1 MTGIRGVAIRCAV
14 FVLAGVVLLALL
26 YNTMVDDVDGE
37 MAEYHARFTEV
48 SGLRVGDDVRIA
60 GVKVGAVQAITVD
73 GDTASV
79 DFTVQKEHQ
88 LSTSTGMV
96 LRYQNLIGQRYV
108 ALVPG
113 KEQAGVLAPGSTI
126 PFARTSPGFD
136 LTALLNGFRPLFA
149 VLRPADINA
158 LSESIVKVLQGE
170 GGTVADLLQQTTELT
185 SYLADR
191 EDLFHQVATNLT
203 PVLNEVA
210 GNGELLESTVHRL
223 AGLTTGLAK
232 GRATMGHS
240 IDQLSQ
246 FVGTTNAM
254 ITEIRAPLR
263 RDIATLRKVVRMY
276 AANSSLYGDSFA
288 HFGSILETLGR
299 TTSYRSAVNQL
310 MCEITLRSGSVEVP
324 IGSPNDRHS
333 EVCR

>member
-1 MTGIRGVAIRCAV
+1 MTGIKGVAMRCAV
-14 FVLAGVVLLALL
+14 FVLAGVLLLALL
-26 YNTMVDDVDGE
+26 YNTMIDDIDGE
-37 MAEYHARFTEV
+37 MAEYDAQFTEV

-60 GVKVGAVQAITVD
+60 GVKVGSVQAIAVD
-73 GDTASV
+73 GDSARV
-79 DFTVQKEHQ
+79 DFTVQTDHR

-113 KEQAGVLAPGSTI
+113 KEQAGFLAPGSTI
-126 PFARTSPGFD
+126 PFARTSQGFD
-136 LTALLNGFRPLFA
+136 LSALLNGFRPLFA
-149 VLRPADINA
+149 VLKPADINA

-170 GGTVADLLQQTTELT
+170 GGTVDDLFQQTTELT
-185 SYLADR
+185 NYLADR

-203 PVLNEVA
+203 PVLKEVA
-210 GNGELLESTVHRL
+210 GNGELLETTVHRL

-232 GRATMGHS
+232 GRATMGRS

-246 FVGTTNAM
+246 FVGTTNTM

-263 RDIATLRKVVRMY
+263 RDIATLRKVVGMY

-288 HFGSILETLGR
+288 HFGSILEALGR
-299 TTSYRSAVNQL
+299 TTSYRSAINQL
-310 MCEITLRSGSVEVP
+310 MCKITLRSGSAEVLV
-324 IGSPNDRHS
+324 GSPNDRQS